1 VGRVGV
7 LVLVVV
13 VAAVAASVALAARSP
28 KQLRAAML
36 AAASA
41 RHSVHYV
48 STTSAAGHAIRI
60 VSDVGPGRGIQRI
73 TVTNG
78 SQSGPA
84 TVLVVGGSAYIRGN
98 AFTLH
103 NFFPLTQAQATRYAG
118 AWISIP
124 PTSGAYAT
132 VATDATFASFLA
144 DLLPSK
150 HLAVVRATVAG
161 RKSVGLRG
169 TVRQAGLKLIE
180 TVYAPASGKPL
191 PFQEKAVA
199 SGVPGT
205 STVRMSRWNEP
216 VHLTAPANAVP
227 IATVLGH

>member
-1 VGRVGV
+1 MGRVGV
-7 LVLVVV
+7 LVLVVAF
-13 VAAVAASVALAARSP
+13 AAVTTSVALAAQSP
-28 KQLRAAML
+28 RQLRAAML
-36 AAASA
+36 SAASA

-98 AFTLH
+98 EFTLH

-118 AWISIP
+118 VWISIP
-124 PTSGAYAT
+124 RSSGAYAT

-144 DLLPSK
+144 DLVPGK

-191 PFQEKAVA
+191 PFQEKAIA
-199 SGVPGT
+199 SGVPGA
-205 STVRMSRWNEP
+205 SLVRMSRWNEA
-216 VHLTAPANAVP
+216 VHVTAPADAVP
-227 IATVLGH
+227 IATVLAH